1 LQDVARFASA
11 HLRGELGTAGFL
23 PAKSF
28 RRLHT
33 PMAGA
38 WAMDWRVETRDWAK
52 GRWLYHS
59 GSNGRWF
66 AGLTLAPDVDF
77 AAFAAC
83 NAAEEN
89 GERACDQ
96 AAWALI
102 QRYPATRTPDP

>member
-1 LQDVARFASA
+1 
-11 HLRGELGTAGFL
+11 
-23 PAKSF
+23 
-28 RRLHT
+28 
-33 PMAGA
+33 
-38 WAMDWRVETRDWAK
+38 MDWRVETRDWAK

-66 AGLTLAPDVDF
+66 AGLTLAPDVDL
-77 AAFAAC
+77 AVFAAC

-102 QRYPATRTPDP
+102 QRYPATRTPDL